1 MPARKNLPT
10 TGCSLVVGRLLWEQE
25 FPGSI
30 PGIPTSAPRDQIRGS
45 NSPAPAASG
54 CSSSRAVNVD
64 RGTEYLGRVVLRR
77 QLSNGSGCSRRE
89 RLASASQT
97 PHIRYEE
104 DGNLLARD
112 ARETGFNSQVPDYD
126 VAPPRGRLRRM
137 GHHGFLAQFGK
148 SARLKPE
155 RSLVR
160 FQEFLLQTCLTSI

>member
-30 PGIPTSAPRDQIRGS
+30 PGIPTRAARLLGLLTR
-45 NSPAPAASG
+45 SP
-54 CSSSRAVNVD
+54 
-64 RGTEYLGRVVLRR
+64 
-77 QLSNGSGCSRRE
+77 
-89 RLASASQT
+89 
-97 PHIRYEE
+97 IRYEE